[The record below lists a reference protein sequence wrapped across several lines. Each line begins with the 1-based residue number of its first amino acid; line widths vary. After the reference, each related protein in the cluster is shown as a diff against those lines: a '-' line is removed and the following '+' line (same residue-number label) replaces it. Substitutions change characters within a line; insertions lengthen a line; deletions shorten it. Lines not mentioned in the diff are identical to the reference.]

1 MYRINELL
9 QSDRKLFHTNDL
21 AILWGISNRQTLYM
35 TISRYID
42 SGVLFPVY
50 KGLYATIPVD
60 SIDPLELG
68 VAIIHRYAYLS
79 TETVL
84 SQAGVISQVVYD
96 YTFISDQSRRVS
108 VGAWSFRYRQ
118 MKAEYLFNP
127 IGIVREKQVFV
138 ASLERAAADLLYYAP
153 DYHFDVTAHINFEQV
168 RSIQKQVGYG

>member
-60 SIDPLELG
+60 TLDPLELG
-68 VAIIHRYAYLS
+68 LAIIHRYAYLS

-84 SQAGVISQVVYD
+84 SQAGVLSQVVYD
-96 YTFISDQSRRVS
+96 YTFISDQSRRVT
-108 VGAWSFRYRQ
+108 VGTWSFRYRQ
-118 MKAEYLFNP
+118 MKDEYLFNP
-127 IGIVREKQVFV
+127 VGIVRQKQVFV

-153 DYHFDVTAHINFEQV
+153 DYHFDVTAHIDFEQV

>member
-60 SIDPLELG
+60 SLDPLELG

-84 SQAGVISQVVYD
+84 SQAGVLSQVVYD

>member
-84 SQAGVISQVVYD
+84 SQAGVLSQIVYD
-96 YTFISDQSRRVS
+96 YTFISDQSRRVT

>member
-50 KGLYATIPVD
+50 KSLYATIPVD
-60 SIDPLELG
+60 TLDPLELG

-84 SQAGVISQVVYD
+84 SQAGVLSQVVYD
-96 YTFISDQSRRVS
+96 YTFISDQSRRVTM
-108 VGAWSFRYRQ
+108 GTWSFRYRQ
-118 MKAEYLFNP
+118 MKDEYLFNP
-127 IGIVREKQVFV
+127 VGIVRQKQVFV

-153 DYHFDVTAHINFEQV
+153 DYHFDVTAHIDFEQV

>member
-21 AILWGISNRQTLYM
+21 ATLWGISNRQTLYM

-42 SGVLFPVY
+42 RGVLFPVY

-60 SIDPLELG
+60 SLDPLELG

-84 SQAGVISQVVYD
+84 SQAGVLSQVVYD
-96 YTFISDQSRRVS
+96 YTFISDQSRRVT

-118 MKAEYLFNP
+118 MKDEYLFNP
-127 IGIVREKQVFV
+127 VGIVRERQVFV
-138 ASLERAAADLLYYAP
+138 ASLERAVADLLYYAP
-153 DYHFDVTAHINFEQV
+153 DYHFDVTAQVDFEQV